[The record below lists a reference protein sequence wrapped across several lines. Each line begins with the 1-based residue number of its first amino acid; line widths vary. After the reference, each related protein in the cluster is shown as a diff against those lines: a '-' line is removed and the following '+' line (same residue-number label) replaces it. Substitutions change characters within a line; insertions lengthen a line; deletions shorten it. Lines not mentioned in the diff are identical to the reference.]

1 MSESA
6 PNPEIDVCR
15 LRDCAPPPQTVTRL
29 AVAAGLSN
37 PHGLRASAEQKVERA
52 GRKDWSGIPPP
63 QVLMARSPARLSPQT
78 TATRPATSRGSAFRS
93 TQALSTRHLDQ
104 PLDQLV
110 RHTLAAVQRGLGR
123 PEHRAM

>member
-1 MSESA
+1 MYAGCGIA
-6 PNPEIDVCR
+6 PR
-15 LRDCAPPPQTVTRL
+15 LKRPPRL
-29 AVAAGLSN
+29 PVAAGLSN
-37 PHGLRASAEQKVERA
+37 PHGYAPLPMQKVKRA
-52 GRKDWSGIPPP
+52 RRKDWSGIPPP

-123 PEHRAM
+123 PEHREM